1 MTDQKIL
8 ESLFQFVHALKR
20 QLHDQA
26 DTLALGFSPMHL
38 RVLKLV
44 EKKKPCTA
52 IDITGFL
59 GRDKAQVTRLIN
71 TLIDSDLVT
80 REPNPNDNRSHYLNT
95 TASGIDM
102 VEKIKSIDAETVEIM
117 TQGLSADELEEF
129 QRISEIMAKNLK
141 NQ

>member
-1 MTDQKIL
+1 
-8 ESLFQFVHALKR
+8 
-20 QLHDQA
+20 
-26 DTLALGFSPMHL
+26 
-38 RVLKLV
+38 
-44 EKKKPCTA
+44 
-52 IDITGFL
+52 
-59 GRDKAQVTRLIN
+59 
-71 TLIDSDLVT
+71 VT
-80 REPNPNDNRSHYLNT
+80 REPNPNDKRSHYLNT